1 MFMDDISDLQF
12 IKNELLLREMNPW
25 DKAILVY
32 LAYIGYQN
40 FQLAN
45 HSYQQV
51 IKLKEDNFME
61 QFMLYFLLTYSL
73 NNIHL
78 SYKYFLFKTYTINK
92 EVAHRVY
99 NKFNRYFDYFSQSTV
114 VPPVNEYHSQEYNYE
129 EEEEVDYDE
138 LTKVFRKQ
146 ENISHEE
153 IVEEEECGTKE

>member
-1 MFMDDISDLQF
+1 MDDISDLQF
-12 IKNELLLREMNPW
+12 IKNELLMREMNPW

-51 IKLKEDNFME
+51 IKLKEDNFIE

-78 SYKYFLFKTYTINK
+78 SYKYFLFKTYTINQ
-92 EVAHRVY
+92 EVARRVY
-99 NKFNRYFDYFSQSTV
+99 NKFNRYFDYFSNTTTPQE
-114 VPPVNEYHSQEYNYE
+114 NEYHTEEYNYE
-129 EEEEVDYDE
+129 EETEEEVDYE
-138 LTKVFRKQ
+138 KLTEVFRKQ
-146 ENISHEE
+146 ENISKEK
-153 IVEEEECGTKE
+153 IGEEECGIKE

>member
-1 MFMDDISDLQF
+1 MDDISDLQF
-12 IKNELLLREMNPW
+12 IKNELLMREMNPW

-51 IKLKEDNFME
+51 LKLKNENFVE

-78 SYKYFLFKTYTINK
+78 SYKYFIFKTYLINK
-92 EVAHRVY
+92 DVARRVF
-99 NKFNRYFDYFSQSTV
+99 NKFNKYFDYFSTSTSTSTDD
-114 VPPVNEYHSQEYNYE
+114 YHTEESNYHQ

-146 ENISHEE
+146 ENISKED
-153 IVEEEECGTKE
+153 IGEECGIKE